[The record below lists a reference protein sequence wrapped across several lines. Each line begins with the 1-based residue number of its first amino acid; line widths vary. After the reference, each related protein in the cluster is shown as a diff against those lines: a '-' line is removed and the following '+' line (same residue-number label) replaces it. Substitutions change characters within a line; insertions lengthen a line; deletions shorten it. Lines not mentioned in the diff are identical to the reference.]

1 MIELATF
8 NHAIK
13 YLSLTAES
21 HILILA
27 LRLAGKKLKLL
38 RGTEGSILFRRKKKT
53 PSVPGQLGYGVGFS
67 ALADNGQ
74 QW

>member
-27 LRLAGKKLKLL
+27 LRLAGKELKLL
-38 RGTEGSILFRRKKKT
+38 RGTEGSILFRRKKKHLQYLD
-53 PSVPGQLGYGVGFS
+53 SLDMVLGF
-67 ALADNGQ
+67 Q
-74 QW
+74 H